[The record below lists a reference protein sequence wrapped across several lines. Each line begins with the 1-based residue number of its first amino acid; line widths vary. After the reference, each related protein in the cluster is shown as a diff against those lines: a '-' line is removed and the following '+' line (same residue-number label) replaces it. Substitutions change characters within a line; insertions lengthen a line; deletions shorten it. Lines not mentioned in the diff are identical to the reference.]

1 MMEFVLNI
9 LLNYI
14 TLGVAGV
21 AFILLLVVLIWKRK
35 NLSAKEKGLLRR
47 FADHSRA
54 LLCLCHRC
62 FDYSWIWASCRESDS
77 YCTIEKVPAI
87 HCWLAG

>member
-21 AFILLLVVLIWKRK
+21 ALFASGCVDLEE
-35 NLSAKEKGLLRR
+35 KEPLHEGKGLLGR

-54 LLCLCHRC
+54 LLCLCHRY
-62 FDYSWIWASCRESDS
+62 FYYSWIWTSCRESDS

>member
-21 AFILLLVVLIWKRK
+21 AFILLLVVLIWKK
-35 NLSAKEKGLLRR
+35 KLLREGERPSER
-47 FADHSRA
+47 FVDHSRA

-62 FDYSWIWASCRESDS
+62 FDYSWIWASCRESNS
-77 YCTIEKVPAI
+77 YCTA
-87 HCWLAG
+87 

>member
-35 NLSAKEKGLLRR
+35 NFSAKEKGLL
-47 FADHSRA
+47 SVLLIILA
-54 LLCLCHRC
+54 LYFVFVIVVSITTGSGH
-62 FDYSWIWASCRESDS
+62 
-77 YCTIEKVPAI
+77 PAGNPTPI
-87 HCWLAG
+87 AP